1 MDKETTEK
9 KSYFYRTRVD
19 SNTGKSIGL
28 LMAKSEE
35 TFNAASKLAYE
46 LGASGFDTSKG
57 AVLSGIGVLFFD
69 KKPSSRRFKVIAK
82 NAMGYAAIPNHEKE
96 AGRKVMTR
104 IAQLPMIPVEELKK
118 VFNLTWDT
126 TAKEQDIPMPRFFRV
141 EKEWDYITYEQPLD
155 LPDIEELDEMEFEKA
170 WAYVKSES

>member
-1 MDKETTEK
+1 MKENGNH
-9 KSYFYRTRVD
+9 YYRVRVD
-19 SNTGKSIGL
+19 SPTGKAIGQ
-28 LMAKSEE
+28 LMVRSEE

-57 AVLSGIGVLFFD
+57 AIMSGIGVLFFD

-82 NAMGYAAIPNHEKE
+82 NSMGYAAIPNHEKE

-141 EKEWDYITYEQPLD
+141 ENEWDYITYESPLS
-155 LPDIEELDEMEFEKA
+155 LPDIEEIEEREFEE
-170 WAYVKSES
+170 AYSYAAT